1 MVVRFAC
8 LRWRF
13 EGKHSRPVFLGDSVE
28 VQWARL
34 LNLLQEVYREK
45 GFVCAA
51 ICPATAEIETVKQH
65 VAKHSLDY
73 SIGLDSPTDVVGANG
88 ETFDR
93 YAVGWGA
100 PIVLI
105 NTAGE
110 ITGRVWDSELESQIQ
125 ILLAD

>member
-1 MVVRFAC
+1 M
-8 LRWRF
+8 
-13 EGKHSRPVFLGDSVE
+13 E
-28 VQWARL
+28 
-34 LNLLQEVYREK
+34 
-45 GFVCAA
+45 
-51 ICPATAEIETVKQH
+51 
-65 VAKHSLDY
+65 HSLTCL
-73 SIGLDSPTDVVGANG
+73 IGLDGPTDVVGAKG

-93 YAVGWGA
+93 YAIGWGA